1 MAIEDV
7 MAEVYRVSLL
17 RRLEER
23 LMGCG
28 FPYVAGVDEAGRGCL
43 AGPVVAAAVITDPNR
58 WVPGVDDSKK
68 IPGKRRKSLARQIKS
83 SAFAYAVAMVSADT
97 IDRINILEATRLAM
111 NRALDSLTLT
121 PDCAMVDAVVLR
133 QRKYPCF
140 GIVRGDALS
149 YSVSCASILAK
160 EARDR
165 MMIGFDQE
173 YPHYGFANH
182 KGYGAKRHRS
192 ALAKYGPCPIH
203 RLTFK
208 SVVPRISEVLH

>member
-1 MAIEDV
+1 
-7 MAEVYRVSLL
+7 MAELHRISLL
-17 RRLEER
+17 CRLEER
-23 LMGCG
+23 LMDCG

-58 WVPGVDDSKK
+58 WIPGVDDSKK
-68 IPGKRRKSLARQIKS
+68 IPAKRRKSLARMIKS
-83 SAFAYAVAMVSADT
+83 SAFAYAVAEVSAVT

-111 NRALDSLTLT
+111 NRALDSLPLT

-133 QRKYPCF
+133 RRKYPCYA
-140 GIVRGDALS
+140 IVRGDALS

-165 MMIGFDQE
+165 MMIGLDQK
-173 YPHYGFANH
+173 YPCYGFASH
-182 KGYGAKRHRS
+182 KGYGAVRHLR
-192 ALAKYGPCPIH
+192 ALAEYGPCPIH

-208 SVVPRISEVLH
+208 SVLPRTSEVHH